1 MFWWLWMLE
10 LDKEVFDVA
19 LHADVTLFVNV
30 VPLDV
35 NSRKFITCHVT
46 LYSVVFFEE
55 MQQVIEVLQANV
67 LHPKV
72 IH

>member
-1 MFWWLWMLE
+1 MIE
-10 LDKEVFDVA
+10 LDEEVFDVA
-19 LHADVTLFVNV
+19 SHANATAFVSV

-35 NSRKFITCHVT
+35 NSSKFITCHVT
-46 LYSVVFFEE
+46 LYSVVIFEE
-55 MQQVIEVLQANV
+55 MQQVIEVLQAIV